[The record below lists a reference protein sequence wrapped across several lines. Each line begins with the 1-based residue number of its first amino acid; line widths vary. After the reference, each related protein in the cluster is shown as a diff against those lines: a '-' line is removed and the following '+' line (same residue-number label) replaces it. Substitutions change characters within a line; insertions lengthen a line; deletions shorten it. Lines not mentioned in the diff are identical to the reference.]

1 MNDFSPEAWTE
12 SHNRRDLSAF
22 LAWFSPDAEV
32 VDEEATHRGSE
43 EISKWI
49 QGTWKAY
56 GTTWTLLDPVPQQ
69 DYLRF
74 EVSGAFP
81 GSPLVFRKK
90 VTLEGSRI
98 RRLEVVL
105 D

>member
-1 MNDFSPEAWTE
+1 MNHFSPQAWVD
-12 SHNRRDLSAF
+12 SHNRRDLTAF
-22 LAWFSPDAEV
+22 LAWFSPEAEV
-32 VDEEATHRGSE
+32 EDEQALHRGTE
-43 EISKWI
+43 QIGAWI

-56 GTTWTLLDPVPQQ
+56 ETTWTLLDPVPQQ
-69 DYLRF
+69 DDLRL
-74 EVSGAFP
+74 EVSGTFP

-90 VTLEGSRI
+90 LLLEGSRI